1 MRIGDLVTYR
11 QHPDNQ
17 VYPCPWSRMGLVTT
31 YGFVQQDSGKQL
43 TRWKVYWYASE
54 NESWYHEKD
63 LESAR

>member
-1 MRIGDLVTYR
+1 MRIGDLVTYK
-11 QHPDNQ
+11 QSPDNQ

-43 TRWKVYWYASE
+43 TRWKVYWYRSK